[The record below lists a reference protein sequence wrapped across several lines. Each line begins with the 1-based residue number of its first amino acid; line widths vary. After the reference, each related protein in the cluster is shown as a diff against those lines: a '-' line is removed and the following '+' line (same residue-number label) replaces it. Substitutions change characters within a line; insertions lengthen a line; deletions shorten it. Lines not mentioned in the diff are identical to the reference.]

1 MEIQDFGSVESKY
14 FVLDFA
20 ATLRNHITKGSTA
33 RTSGGHLKR
42 LYLLRHAKSDW
53 DNPSLSDIERPLAQ
67 RGVAAAPRVAE
78 VMQSEGLLPELV
90 ICSPARRTRETWDLI
105 GSCLDSEPPSQID
118 ERLYLASPGELIS
131 VIQEQPDDL
140 GSVMLIGHNPGM
152 EAITME
158 LSGSGE
164 QPDLDRA
171 LTKFPTGAL
180 AVIDLDVERW
190 VDISGGSG
198 ALRRFVR
205 PRDLSTP

>member
-1 MEIQDFGSVESKY
+1 M
-14 FVLDFA
+14 DFA
-20 ATLRNHITKGSTA
+20 ATSRDHITTDSPAHTY
-33 RTSGGHLKR
+33 GGHLKR

-53 DNPSLSDIERPLAQ
+53 NDSSLSDIERPLAP
-67 RGVAAAPRVAE
+67 RGVAAAPKVAE
-78 VMQSEGLLPELV
+78 AMQSEGLLPDLV

-105 GSCLDSEPPSQID
+105 GSYLDSEPASQVD

-131 VIQEQPDDL
+131 VIQELPDDL

-152 EAITME
+152 ESITMG
-158 LSGSGE
+158 LSGSGQ
-164 QPDLDRA
+164 QPDLDLA

-190 VDISGGSG
+190 SDISGGSG
-198 ALRRFVR
+198 SLRRFIR

>member
-1 MEIQDFGSVESKY
+1 M
-14 FVLDFA
+14 
-20 ATLRNHITKGSTA
+20 
-33 RTSGGHLKR
+33 KR

-53 DNPSLSDIERPLAQ
+53 DDPSLSDIERPLAP
-67 RGVAAAPRVAE
+67 RGVAAAPKVAE
-78 VMQSEGLLPELV
+78 VMQSENLLPELV

-105 GSCLDSEPPSQID
+105 GNCLDSEPPSQID

-131 VIQEQPDDL
+131 VIQEQPDEL

-152 EAITME
+152 EAITMG

-190 VDISGGSG
+190 SDTSGGSG
-198 ALRRFVR
+198 SLRRFIR

>member
-1 MEIQDFGSVESKY
+1 M
-14 FVLDFA
+14 DFA
-20 ATLRNHITKGSTA
+20 ATSYDHITKDFPVH
-33 RTSGGHLKR
+33 TSGGHLKR

-53 DNPSLSDIERPLAQ
+53 NDSSLSDIERPLSP
-67 RGVAAAPRVAE
+67 RGVAAAPKVAE

-105 GSCLDSEPPSQID
+105 GNCLDSEPPSQID

-131 VIQEQPDDL
+131 LIQEQPDDL

-152 EAITME
+152 EAITMG

-164 QPDLDRA
+164 HPDLDRA

-190 VDISGGSG
+190 SDISGDSGS
-198 ALRRFVR
+198 LRRFIR